1 MELGVCSLQTGEGC
15 SVAICHQASM
25 GQGDAPGGC
34 VHSTVEESGVFLG
47 GRIWIACSWRFY
59 ARICPVYR
67 DFGYFPA
74 ELIFALQAASGER
87 KKSGQMQNLTRW
99 DCEGES

>member
-1 MELGVCSLQTGEGC
+1 M
-15 SVAICHQASM
+15 
-25 GQGDAPGGC
+25 
-34 VHSTVEESGVFLG
+34 
-47 GRIWIACSWRFY
+47 
-59 ARICPVYR
+59 YR
-67 DFGYFPA
+67 DFGYFPV

>member
-1 MELGVCSLQTGEGC
+1 M
-15 SVAICHQASM
+15 
-25 GQGDAPGGC
+25 
-34 VHSTVEESGVFLG
+34 
-47 GRIWIACSWRFY
+47 
-59 ARICPVYR
+59 YR